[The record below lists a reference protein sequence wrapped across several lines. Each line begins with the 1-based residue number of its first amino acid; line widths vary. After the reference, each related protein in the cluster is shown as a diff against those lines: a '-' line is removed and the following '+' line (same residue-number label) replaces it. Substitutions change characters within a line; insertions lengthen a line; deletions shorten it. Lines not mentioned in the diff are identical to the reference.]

1 MKLFQISRRLMNQLQ
16 KAADIVAE
24 EVPAG
29 TDRTKALEA
38 LADAGAHALRATS
51 THALEG
57 GASEC
62 SSLACESSEAHADNG
77 QTPAPETLA
86 GPERETARAEMFSE

>member
-62 SSLACESSEAHADNG
+62 SSLACEAHADNG
-77 QTPAPETLA
+77 QTPALETLA